1 MIRFILQNSRWLTAG
16 ALLTLISSFGQTY
29 FISIFAGE
37 IRTAFNLSHGDWGAI
52 YGFGTFAS
60 AIVMI
65 WSGGLTDVMRV
76 RHLGPIV
83 LAALAASCLFMAFNP
98 WVALLPV
105 VIFCLRFTGQ
115 GMSTHIAAVAMSRWF
130 VANRGK
136 ALSVASLGFS
146 VGEACYP
153 ILVVSLLL
161 FFSWQSVWILAAGV
175 AALAIPALLWLLAE
189 ERSPQS
195 SATEG
200 QSLGMGGRHWSRN
213 QALRHPLFWFMIPAL
228 LGQSAFNT
236 AFFFLQVH
244 FAEIKGWEHLQ
255 LVAMFPVYTLVSIAA
270 MILSGILLDKLD
282 TARLIPYFQLPMIV
296 AFLIFAFGQSLIAA
310 LVGFIFLGLSSGANA
325 TLPNAFWAEFYGTK
339 HLGSIKA
346 AAAAV
351 MVLGSAIGPAV
362 TGVLLDYDLPLDTQ
376 YVAVSVFFGFSSLMM
391 WAGVKRCAHSLI
403 QLAAPAQINI
413 QRARTPMA
421 LMGRSH
427 F

>member
-146 VGEACYP
+146 IGEACYP

-213 QALRHPLFWFMIPAL
+213 QALSHPLFWFMIPAL

-270 MILSGILLDKLD
+270 MILSGILLDKFD
-282 TARLIPYFQLPMIV
+282 TARLIPYFQLPMIG
-296 AFLIFAFGQSLIAA
+296 AFLIFAFGQSLMAV

-346 AAAAV
+346 AAAAI

-362 TGVLLDYDLPLDTQ
+362 TGVLLDYDLPLDIQ

-391 WAGVKRCAHSLI
+391 WAGVKRV
-403 QLAAPAQINI
+403 
-413 QRARTPMA
+413 RTR
-421 LMGRSH
+421 LSN
-427 F
+427 